1 MEPQVTICCNKKEDK
16 KCFCKFIVLLILLD
30 LFAVTIGIIIGAALS
45 ATFLGALAALIILAI
60 VLGVLTIIEIIRIV
74 CKNRRTKC

>member
-1 MEPQVTICCNKKEDK
+1 MEPQVTICCNKKENK
-16 KCFCKFIVLLILLD
+16 NCICKFIVLLILLA
-30 LFAVTIGIIIGAALS
+30 LFTATIGIIIGAALS